1 MSPHSS
7 FLGGRQVTN
16 SLGSVQSALRQR
28 DQGDVALQRG
38 APNAVGGSEQAPQ
51 RRGHPPEPC
60 DNHTAWDGF
69 SRHPGVLRL
78 LWTSAL
84 GGLPALEGPSSPPG
98 ASSAEF
104 AEIPSF
110 AVSLPHS
117 FCPSSQQGLVEKRT
131 ILKRS
136 ETKSSNEKI
145 EKAPGT
151 SSLVTCPAASG
162 AQVEAQVAVQVWI
175 SV

>member
-1 MSPHSS
+1 MWHCK
-7 FLGGRQVTN
+7 G
-16 SLGSVQSALRQR
+16 
-28 DQGDVALQRG
+28 G

-60 DNHTAWDGF
+60 DNHIAWDGF

-84 GGLPALEGPSSPPG
+84 VGLPALEGPTSLPG

-104 AEIPSF
+104 AEIPTF

-117 FCPSSQQGLVEKRT
+117 FCPPSQQGLVEKWT

-136 ETKSSNEKI
+136 EKKSSNEKI
-145 EKAPGT
+145 KKVPGT

-162 AQVEAQVAVQVWI
+162 AQVQMAVQVWI
-175 SV
+175 YVCMPSLSQPGGS